1 MRTLKQECYYNI
13 GRMFHQM
20 GIIHMAVHYYE
31 KALNE
36 PVPLVET
43 IDEEGNSMTALL
55 ERYSFFF
62 FGFIV
67 KDIKSR
73 QGLSQNILSRVLIR
87 TPYVSTF

>member
-1 MRTLKQECYYNI
+1 LQGLAFVKKYERMRTLKQECYYNI

-55 ERYSFFF
+55 ERYTLS
-62 FGFIV
+62 
-67 KDIKSR
+67 SSL
-73 QGLSQNILSRVLIR
+73 GLL
-87 TPYVSTF
+87 